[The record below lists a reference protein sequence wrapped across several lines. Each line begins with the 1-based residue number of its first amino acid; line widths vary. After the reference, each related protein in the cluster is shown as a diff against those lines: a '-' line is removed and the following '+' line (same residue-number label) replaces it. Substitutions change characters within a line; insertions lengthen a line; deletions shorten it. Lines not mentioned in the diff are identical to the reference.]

1 MHKISDKFILGFYF
15 LCYSSLILGFYLNE
29 NSTGGAFLDYQTHNI
44 IINFFVDDFYKT
56 LLTYD
61 QFSTRHSPVLLIL
74 ISLLKKIEFSDTII
88 RLTYLHIN
96 LLLPYFFYKILK
108 IKFPSNKNFVYFLL
122 SCIIFLSPTFRSL
135 SVWPDSR
142 ILGLLLFTISI
153 FFYIKFEKRQKYK
166 YAILN
171 IIFYTLSS
179 YISPNF
185 SVFSIFF
192 VFKFFI
198 TYRLSLKFIYIIL
211 INIILCAPAFIYL
224 LSLESI
230 FLFKS
235 AVPGASVDYNLWF
248 NYSNKILC
256 ISTIIV
262 FYLIPFLATNM
273 VKINLQIIS
282 EKKYFFLTT
291 IFLYLI
297 CLYYFNYQLE
307 YAGGGIF
314 FQTSNKFFSNNYLF
328 YFISFLS
335 ILICNYLGSINK
347 FNYLVLFLIILS
359 NPQLTIYH
367 KYFDPFLYIAFFS
380 LFNLNIDQKIL
391 CSNKTIIFFYIFS
404 VFFLIISLLK

>member
-1 MHKISDKFILGFYF
+1 MYKISDKFLLGFYF

-29 NSTGGAFLDYQTHNI
+29 NSTGGAFLDYQNQNI
-44 IINFFVDDFYKT
+44 IINFFVNDFYKT

-74 ISLLKKIEFSDTII
+74 ISLLKKIEFSDIII
-88 RLTYLHIN
+88 RLTYLHLN

-108 IKFPSNKNFVYFLL
+108 TKFPSNKNFLYFLL
-122 SCIIFLSPTFRSL
+122 SCVLFLSPTFRSL
-135 SVWPDSR
+135 SIWPDSR

-192 VFKFFI
+192 VLKFFI
-198 TYRLSLKFIYIIL
+198 TYRLSLKFIYIVL

-224 LSLESI
+224 LSLESN

-235 AVPGASVDYNLWF
+235 AAPGASVDYNLWF
-248 NYSNKILC
+248 NFSNKILC

-273 VKINLQIIS
+273 IKINLQIIS

-307 YAGGGIF
+307 YGGGGIF
-314 FQTSNKFFSNNYLF
+314 FQASNKFFSNNYLF

-347 FNYLVLFLIILS
+347 FNYVVLFLIILS

-404 VFFLIISLLK
+404 AFFLIISLLK

>member
-1 MHKISDKFILGFYF
+1 MHKISKKFIVGFYF

-56 LLTYD
+56 LFTYD

-88 RLTYLHIN
+88 RLAYLHIN

-171 IIFYTLSS
+171 IIFYTLSA

-192 VFKFFI
+192 VFKFFF
-198 TYRLSLKFIYIIL
+198 TYKFSLKFIYIIL

-224 LSLESI
+224 LSLENI

-262 FYLIPFLATNM
+262 FYLIPFLATNI

-282 EKKYFFLTT
+282 EKKYFFLTI

-307 YAGGGIF
+307 YGGGGIF

-347 FNYLVLFLIILS
+347 FNYVVLFLIILS

>member
-1 MHKISDKFILGFYF
+1 MYKISDKFILGFYF

-29 NSTGGAFLDYQTHNI
+29 NSTGGAFLDYQNQNT

-74 ISLLKKIEFSDTII
+74 ISLLKKIEFSDIMI

-96 LLLPYFFYKILK
+96 LFLPYFFYKILK
-108 IKFPSNKNFVYFLL
+108 IKFPSNKNFALFLL

-153 FFYIKFEKRQKYK
+153 FFYIKFEKKQKYK

-198 TYRLSLKFIYIIL
+198 TYRFSLKFIYIIL
-211 INIILCAPAFIYL
+211 INIILCAPALIYL

-235 AVPGASVDYNLWF
+235 AVPGASVDYNTWF
-248 NYSNKILC
+248 NFSNKILC

-262 FYLIPFLATNM
+262 FYLIPLLATNII
-273 VKINLQIIS
+273 KINLQIIS

-297 CLYYFNYQLE
+297 CLYYFNYQPE
-307 YAGGGIF
+307 YGGGGIF

-328 YFISFLS
+328 YFVSFLS
-335 ILICNYLGSINK
+335 ILICNFLGAINK
-347 FNYLVLFLIILS
+347 FNYVVLFLIILS

-391 CSNKTIIFFYIFS
+391 YSNKTIIFFYIFS
-404 VFFLIISLLK
+404 AFFLIISLLK